1 MVKKI
6 AVFVIMS
13 SSLVLS
19 GCAGMGSIG
28 GSAVPGGLYTQSKL
42 PVSGV
47 PGPHAKTG
55 EACATSI
62 LGLIATGDASISAAM
77 NNGGITDVS
86 TVDYRLDNV
95 LGIYATYCTVVKG
108 N

>member
-1 MVKKI
+1 MIKKI
-6 AVFVIMS
+6 AGVVILS

-28 GSAVPGGLYTQSKL
+28 GSAVPGGLYSKSKL

-47 PGPHAKTG
+47 PGPDASTG

-62 LGLIATGDASISAAM
+62 LGLIATGDASVSAAM
-77 NNGGITDVS
+77 ANGGITDVS
-86 TVDYRLDNV
+86 TVDYKIENI

-108 N
+108 S